1 MPLLPLLLGACPR
14 DYPTSYGNVHHGA
27 DGFAEL
33 VGITCGGECFAEAS
47 QWSQIAI
54 DHGDAP
60 VPTTDACRDL
70 CQATSG
76 CEVWTHTIGTSG
88 GECSLMRA
96 MDATIS
102 SLGLLPP
109 PMADVHDQCT
119 ISVALTDGVH
129 AMAFGDSTAAC
140 CTAIEASVLTLGHRD
155 AFTLPPP
162 VPPPPPSPTPPA
174 YVANAGTGNWCE
186 AGQPITDQSECR
198 AAAQEL
204 RGKSEFS
211 GFRFRDTIYMSEV
224 SGGCLVYD
232 GGVSE
237 YHGFYLNSHAGSGG
251 PPGSHKVRRRLWYR
265 PPCGTAAFEPPPAHP
280 EACRRMPPRFTRPRQ
295 VCKLAPGES
304 APGARVHMS
313 PPPSS
318 PPVAAAPPPPGRER
332 YFDDAICATS
342 QCAEAFG
349 AGAPARNRLHAE
361 TPRPLACTTM
371 HRLGP

>member
-60 VPTTDACRDL
+60 VPLPTACRDL

-96 MDATIS
+96 MDPTIS

-109 PMADVHDQCT
+109 PTADIHDQCT

-251 PPGSHKVRRRLWYR
+251 TPGSHKVRRRLWYR
-265 PPCGTAAFEPPPAHP
+265 PLVVP
-280 EACRRMPPRFTRPRQ
+280 
-295 VCKLAPGES
+295 
-304 APGARVHMS
+304 
-313 PPPSS
+313 PPPS
-318 PPVAAAPPPPGRER
+318 
-332 YFDDAICATS
+332 
-342 QCAEAFG
+342 
-349 AGAPARNRLHAE
+349 
-361 TPRPLACTTM
+361 PRPLTPKPAVACPLAS
-371 HRLGP
+371 HARARCASWRRARALPAPEFI